1 MADKFL
7 LKEILISRLKF
18 LKLCLGNSRATIN
31 FYRFDGL
38 PYDLEI
44 ALTHLIESIDS
55 CSRLI
60 YTHLDLLDGFSDD
73 SEILLHNVHESD
85 SDQES

>member
-1 MADKFL
+1 MADNLKKEL
-7 LKEILISRLKF
+7 LVSRLRF
-18 LKLCLGNSRATIN
+18 LKLCLGNTRSTIN

-38 PYDLEI
+38 SYDLET

-60 YTHLDLLDGFSDD
+60 YTHLDLLD
-73 SEILLHNVHESD
+73 NVHESD
-85 SDQES
+85 SDSES